1 MEKRT
6 GESYAVG
13 IELTFL
19 ANMVSHMVE
28 YEGLQ
33 GKSKKAQY
41 FRENM
46 PGLRPVFFFKELKR
60 KTEK

>member
-46 PGLRPVFFFKELKR
+46 PRLRPVFFFLKS
-60 KTEK
+60 